1 MCSTIAK
8 LSQNALYIVAV
19 IPIYVLLTSVS
30 GDSMYTVKDKEPD
43 TKAARTHQGEEGMEI
58 RT

>member
-1 MCSTIAK
+1 MCSTIVR
-8 LSQNALYIVAV
+8 LPQNPLYTVAV
-19 IPIYVLLTSVS
+19 IPTYVPLTSVS

-43 TKAARTHQGEEGMEI
+43 TNAARTHQGEDGMEI